1 MVEVKTGD
9 FVLPGD
15 FLATPEEFL
24 PGEGAHE
31 ENGKVYSSSVGI
43 VLLDVRTRKVS
54 VFSRTKTLPILKPG
68 DLVIGRIEEV
78 RDQFATVFLCCM
90 LGKEDR
96 ELPPPRLGILHISKV
111 QRGFVKDLS
120 SLFRA
125 GDVIKAKVLEVRPES
140 VHLTVQDRALGVIYA
155 LCSKCRKPLDR
166 EDTKLKC
173 PSCGNVETRKLSTD
187 YRRGLF

>member
-15 FLATPEEFL
+15 LLAAPEEFL
-24 PGEGAHE
+24 PGEGAYE
-31 ENGKVYSSSVGI
+31 ERGKVYSCSVGI

-54 VFSRTKTLPILKPG
+54 VFPRTKTLPILKPG
-68 DLVIGRIEEV
+68 DLVVGRVEEV
-78 RDQFATVFLCCM
+78 RDQFATVFICCM

-120 SLFRA
+120 ALFRA
-125 GDVIKAKVLEVRPES
+125 GDIIKAKVIEIRPECVYLS
-140 VHLTVQDRALGVIYA
+140 VQDRALGVVHA
-155 LCSKCRKPLDR
+155 LCSKCRKPLNK
-166 EDTKLKC
+166 EDTKLRC
-173 PSCGNVETRKLSTD
+173 PSCGNIETRKVSVD
-187 YRRGLF
+187 YRRGLL